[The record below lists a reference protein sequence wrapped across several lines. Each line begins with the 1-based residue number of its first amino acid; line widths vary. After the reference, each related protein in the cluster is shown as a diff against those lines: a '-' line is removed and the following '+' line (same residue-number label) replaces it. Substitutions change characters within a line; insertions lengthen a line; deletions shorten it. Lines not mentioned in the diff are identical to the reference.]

1 MTGSSHIITKAD
13 RRSAFRQARIF
24 SASWWRKLAI
34 CHSFHG
40 HGVPDSSD
48 RDLREACGNV
58 SAAHALTSGVK
69 NGYSDDQHRYDCCPD
84 RVPGTDGPDR
94 VAVMTREIWRLGVA
108 ELGAAYR
115 RGETD
120 PVTVAEAYRAR
131 IGVIDPKLNCY
142 VSLNPELAGEAEAS
156 AARWRAGAP
165 KSPLDGVP
173 VAVKDNLVVRG
184 MPATWGSE
192 LFAARGDCT
201 HDELPVARLR
211 EAGALVLG
219 KTNTP
224 EFAVEGYTGNRLFGV
239 TGNAWN
245 PELTPGG
252 SSGGSVSAVAAG
264 LAACA
269 IGTDG
274 GGSIRRPAGYTGLY
288 GLKPTI
294 GAVPRAGGLPQVLQ
308 DFEVVGGLARSATDL
323 SLLQTVLAG
332 PDRADP
338 MSRRRA
344 KPEMARDRL
353 RILYVPTLGENPCDT
368 GILASCAAVAGTLQD
383 LGHMV
388 EEGPMP
394 FDLQALNAFWPSFGQ
409 VGLAAMRKALPE
421 MARLASPQYLAM
433 ADQGDAITAPD
444 FHAALELV
452 RALRAQASAFFAD
465 RDIIMTPASAAQ
477 PWAADTPFPATIN
490 NRPVGPRGHAVYTGW
505 VNAAG
510 LPGLT
515 IPANHHADGMPV
527 GMQLIGDMFTE
538 DRLLDLAASY
548 ETVHGGWAFPGWLTD
563 A

>member
-1 MTGSSHIITKAD
+1 M
-13 RRSAFRQARIF
+13 
-24 SASWWRKLAI
+24 
-34 CHSFHG
+34 
-40 HGVPDSSD
+40 
-48 RDLREACGNV
+48 
-58 SAAHALTSGVK
+58 
-69 NGYSDDQHRYDCCPD
+69 
-84 RVPGTDGPDR
+84 
-94 VAVMTREIWRLGVA
+94 
-108 ELGAAYR
+108 
-115 RGETD
+115 
-120 PVTVAEAYRAR
+120 
-131 IGVIDPKLNCY
+131 
-142 VSLNPELAGEAEAS
+142 
-156 AARWRAGAP
+156 
-165 KSPLDGVP
+165 
-173 VAVKDNLVVRG
+173 
-184 MPATWGSE
+184 
-192 LFAARGDCT
+192 
-201 HDELPVARLR
+201 
-211 EAGALVLG
+211 
-219 KTNTP
+219 
-224 EFAVEGYTGNRLFGV
+224 
-239 TGNAWN
+239 
-245 PELTPGG
+245 
-252 SSGGSVSAVAAG
+252 
-264 LAACA
+264 
-269 IGTDG
+269 
-274 GGSIRRPAGYTGLY
+274 
-288 GLKPTI
+288 
-294 GAVPRAGGLPQVLQ
+294 LQ